1 MDSVFQQVDCIEL
14 YVDDLDAGLAF
25 YRDVLGL
32 ALLWR
37 SDTTLGLGMPDGLAE
52 VVLQTDRP
60 RMNVD
65 FKVASVPDAVER
77 ILKAGGELIHGPFD
91 IPIGRC
97 AVVRDRWQNEYV
109 ILDLSKGTYVTDA
122 EGRVT
127 GVS

>member
-1 MDSVFQQVDCIEL
+1 MDSVIRHVDCIEL
-14 YVDDLDAGLAF
+14 FVDDLDAGLSF
-25 YRDVLGL
+25 YRDALGL

-37 SDTTLGLGMPDGLAE
+37 SDTTLGLPDGLAE

-65 FKVASVPDAVER
+65 FKVDSVPGAVER
-77 ILKAGGELIHGPFD
+77 ILKAGGRLIHGPFD

-97 AVVRDRWQNEYV
+97 AVVRDLWQNEYV
-109 ILDLSKGTYVTDA
+109 ILDQSKGTYMTDA

>member
-1 MDSVFQQVDCIEL
+1 MDPVFLQVDCIEL
-14 YVDDLDAGLAF
+14 YVDNLDDGLLF
-25 YRDVLGL
+25 YRDALGL

-37 SDTTLGLGMPDGLAE
+37 SDTTLGLGMPDGSGE
-52 VVLQTDRP
+52 VVLQTDRS